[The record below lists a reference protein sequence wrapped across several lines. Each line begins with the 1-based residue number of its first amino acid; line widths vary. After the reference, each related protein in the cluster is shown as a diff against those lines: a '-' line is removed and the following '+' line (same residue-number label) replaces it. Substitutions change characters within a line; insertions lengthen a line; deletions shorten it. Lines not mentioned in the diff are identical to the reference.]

1 MRTHWYHTPILT
13 VLVAIQW
20 LGNLFKPKAKQ
31 KPVAS
36 ASRWSDTVMAE
47 AMDSTFG
54 HQQKCIK

>member
-1 MRTHWYHTPILT
+1 MKTHWYNTPILV

-20 LGNLFKPKAKQ
+20 LGNLFKPKAKP

-36 ASRWSDTVMAE
+36 ASRWSDSVMAE

-54 HQQKCIK
+54 DRK